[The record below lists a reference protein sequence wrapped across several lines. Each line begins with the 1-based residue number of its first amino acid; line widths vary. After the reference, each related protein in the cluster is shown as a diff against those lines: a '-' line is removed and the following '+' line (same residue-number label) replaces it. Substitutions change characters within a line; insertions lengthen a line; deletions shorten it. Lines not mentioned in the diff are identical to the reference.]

1 VSNKKDWI
9 VDKLERLVKLS
20 RATEPDKPSDEEL
33 FTNHTTD
40 AYNLLAKVEDSYDN
54 MTHGELRDVMMRANA
69 IWRIRKKIWNGEDP
83 ANIPEF
89 SMMQEI
95 EHFLLHPQ
103 GPQKI
108 NAIKHYRKQAP
119 IILGVEKSLKESKY
133 FVDEVHERLLIE
145 GKISI

>member
-1 VSNKKDWI
+1 MSNKKDWI

-108 NAIKHYRKQAP
+108 NAIKHYRAHFDKMDP
-119 IILGVEKSLKESKY
+119 KPGLKESKIY
-133 FVDEVHERLLIE
+133 VDAIQADMIRRGVIKE
-145 GKISI
+145 

>member
-1 VSNKKDWI
+1 MSNKKDWI

-108 NAIKHYRKQAP
+108 NAIKHYRAHFDKMAQKP
-119 IILGVEKSLKESKY
+119 GLKESKIY
-133 FVDEVHERLLIE
+133 VDAIQADMIRRGIIKE
-145 GKISI
+145 